1 MGPRKSIKSQART
14 GLARFA
20 RALLAIFLPSSLV
33 CGTTSVE
40 PVVFLPSR
48 RYPDSMGRAPSPNFC
63 LVGGTVVDVRAGERR
78 RAAVAVTGDRITA
91 VGDDRDLA
99 AGASRTVDV
108 RGGVIVPGYIEP
120 HTHSILANPAEMA
133 YAVGAHG
140 TTTAVVDGL
149 PLMMTVPPDR
159 LAGVMEMLSTLP
171 ITLRWL
177 IRLHPQSFGDED
189 AFSLPGLRSL
199 WRQPFA
205 AAVGEVTR
213 WPDVLAGDADL
224 LAKIAAAR
232 EDGRRVEGHAPGA
245 SLERL
250 TGLAAAGFT
259 SCHEAITA
267 AEVTSRLSAGLYAML
282 RDSSIRPD
290 LPELLKGIPAGAI
303 ASGRVMLTVDG
314 PSPFFLADH
323 GYQDRLVT
331 VAIDAGIDPMDALR
345 MVTVNPADYFGFSD
359 RGEIAVG
366 RRADLVVLEDLADPR
381 PSLVMAGGE
390 IIAEDGRHAGPP
402 PLPWPTMI
410 PPPDLPD
417 LPGGLFAP
425 VESRLPTVRFVNDVI
440 LEHIPD
446 GAPSALNAML
456 VDRHGRWATRC
467 ALAGFADHLGGLATT
482 ISSAFDVLIIGDDPD
497 DMAAAYRRLKQQ
509 RGGIAV
515 VDSGHD
521 VFSLPLELGGIFSS
535 RPWDE
540 LVEANRTFL
549 AVLRTRGYRYAD
561 PLFSLLFLTFDSLP
575 WVRMTSRGIWDVRHR
590 TVIYPSEPIQT

>member
-1 MGPRKSIKSQART
+1 
-14 GLARFA
+14 
-20 RALLAIFLPSSLV
+20 LAIVRSPSIV
-33 CGTTSVE
+33 CGETSVE
-40 PVVFLPSR
+40 LVVFLPHR
-48 RYPDSMGRAPSPNFC
+48 RYPDFMDRGNSADICFA
-63 LVGGTVVDVRAGERR
+63 GGTVVGVRERTQY
-78 RAAVAVTGDRITA
+78 RAAVAVRGDRIVA
-91 VGDDRDLA
+91 IGSDDELT
-99 AGASRTVDV
+99 AGALRTVNV
-108 RGGVIVPGYIEP
+108 GGRMIVPGFIEP
-120 HTHSILANPAEMA
+120 HTHAILANPAEMA
-133 YAVGAHG
+133 YAIGAHG

-159 LAGVMEMLSTLP
+159 LPGVLGLLSGLP
-171 ITLRWL
+171 VTLRWL
-177 IRLHPQSFGDED
+177 IRLHPQSFAEED
-189 AFSLPGLRSL
+189 VFSLPALRAL
-199 WRQPFA
+199 WREPFT

-224 LAKIAAAR
+224 RAKIAAAR

-259 SCHEAITA
+259 SCHEAISA
-267 AEVTSRLSAGLYAML
+267 AEVTNRLSAGLYAML

-303 ASGRVMLTVDG
+303 AAGRVMLTGDG
-314 PSPFFLADH
+314 PSPFFLAAH
-323 GYQDRLVT
+323 GYQDRMLK
-331 VAIDAGIDPMDALR
+331 VAIDGGIDPLDALR
-345 MVTVNPADYFGFSD
+345 MVTINPADYFGFSD
-359 RGEIAVG
+359 RGEVAVR
-366 RRADLVVLEDLADPR
+366 RRADLVVLDDLADPR

-390 IIAEDGRHAGPP
+390 IIAEDGRRAAPP
-402 PLPWPTMI
+402 PLPWPTMV

-417 LPGGLFAP
+417 LPGDLFAP
-425 VESRLPTVRFVNDVI
+425 VEGRLPTLRFVNDVI

-446 GAPSALNAML
+446 GEPSGLNAVL

-482 ISSAFDVLIIGDDPD
+482 ISSAFDVLVIGGDPA
-497 DMAAAYRRLKQQ
+497 DMATAYRRLRDQ

-515 VDSGHD
+515 VERGDAI
-521 VFSLPLELGGIFSS
+521 FSLPLELGGIFSS
-535 RPWDE
+535 RPWDD

-590 TVIYPSEPIQT
+590 KVIYPSQSIQP

>member
-1 MGPRKSIKSQART
+1 MEAGARD
-14 GLARFA
+14 G
-20 RALLAIFLPSSLV
+20 I
-33 CGTTSVE
+33 GI
-40 PVVFLPSR
+40 
-48 RYPDSMGRAPSPNFC
+48 
-63 LVGGTVVDVRAGERR
+63 VGGSVVDVRAGKQFRT
-78 RAAVAVTGDRITA
+78 AVAVHGDRITA
-91 VGDDRDLA
+91 IGPDDEIAD
-99 AGASRTVDV
+99 RTARTLDA
-108 RGGVIVPGYIEP
+108 RGRVIVPGYIEP

-133 YAVGAHG
+133 YAIGAHG

-149 PLMMTVPPDR
+149 PLMMTVPPDG
-159 LAGVMEMLSTLP
+159 LPGVLELLSHLP
-171 ITLRWL
+171 VTLRWL
-177 IRLHPQSFGDED
+177 IRLHPQSFADED
-189 AFSLPGLRSL
+189 AFALPVLRAL

-245 SLERL
+245 SLDRL
-250 TGLAAAGFT
+250 AGLAAAGFT

-267 AEVTSRLSAGLYAML
+267 AEVTNRLSAGLFVML

-323 GYQDRLVT
+323 GYQDRLLT
-331 VAIDAGIDPMDALR
+331 VALDAGIDPMDALR

-366 RRADLVVLEDLADPR
+366 RRADLVVLNDLADPR

-390 IIAEDGRHAGPP
+390 IIAEGGRRVPPP
-402 PLPWPTMI
+402 PLPWASMV

-417 LPGGLFAP
+417 LPAEVFAA
-425 VESRLPTVRFVNDVI
+425 VEDPLPTLRFANDVI
-440 LEHIPD
+440 LEEAPD
-446 GAPSALNAML
+446 GPRGALSAAL
-456 VDRHGRWATRC
+456 VDRHGRWVTRC
-467 ALAGFADHLGGLATT
+467 ALAGFADRLGGLATT
-482 ISSAFDVLIIGDDPD
+482 ISSAFDVLILGQDSA
-497 DMAAAYRRLKQQ
+497 DMTAAYRRLRDQ

-515 VDSGHD
+515 VERGTEI
-521 VFSLPLELGGIFSS
+521 FSLPLELGGIFSS
-535 RPWDE
+535 RPWDA
-540 LVEANRTFL
+540 LVDANRAFL
-549 AVLRTRGYRYAD
+549 AVLNARGYRFAD

-575 WVRMTSRGIWDVRHR
+575 WVRLTSRGIWDVRHR
-590 TVIYPSEPIQT
+590 KVLYPSQPLHN